1 MGEPAPH
8 FTPPR
13 NPQTNDQTTVGH
25 AFGPPHSG
33 ILTSM
38 DTPLT
43 GTIDQVTD
51 QALKLARAGNHRA
64 RPAHING
71 KRGILTP
78 HTNADGDLDADDLA
92 AQVYALAHGLTSDDG
107 AYTGGYFT
115 ADGLGHHRTAPQPHR
130 PAMPGT

>member
-51 QALKLARAGNHRA
+51 QALKLARAGDHRA

-78 HTNADGDLDADDLA
+78 HTTSDGQLDADDLA
-92 AQVYALAHGLTSDDG
+92 AQVWSLGHDEPSDTG
-107 AYTGGYFT
+107 TFTGGFYT
-115 ADGLGHHRTAPQPHR
+115 SRGISRLVYAPEP
-130 PAMPGT
+130 

>member
-51 QALKLARAGNHRA
+51 QALKLARAGDHRA

-71 KRGILTP
+71 NRGILTP
-78 HTNADGDLDADDLA
+78 HTTSDGQLDADDLA
-92 AQVYALAHGLTSDDG
+92 AQVYALTLGLASDTG
-107 AYTGGYFT
+107 SYTGGHFT
-115 ADGLGHHRTAPQPHR
+115 AGGLGYYSPAPADLDEPTSQ
-130 PAMPGT
+130 